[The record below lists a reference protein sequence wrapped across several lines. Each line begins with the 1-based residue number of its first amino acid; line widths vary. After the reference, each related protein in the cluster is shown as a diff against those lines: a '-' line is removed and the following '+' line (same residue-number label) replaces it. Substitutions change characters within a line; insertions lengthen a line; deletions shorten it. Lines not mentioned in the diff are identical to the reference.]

1 MEAGLAWLVAT
12 TWNVPLEFC
21 GAVYRPVLSIVPPTL
36 SCTLQVTAVLVV
48 PVTVAVKDCVVP
60 CDKVMEL
67 GVTVTLMLGE
77 EVGVEVEEREGAEP
91 PPQPQKPITAAI
103 ARAIALGWNLTF
115 GSNLVRPIARG
126 HCMIFSSSRF
136 LSRTFSSP
144 PRLAQSGLSYHGG
157 GLVCVCFPSDRA
169 AF

>member
-60 CDKVMEL
+60 GDTVMEL
-67 GVTVTLMLGE
+67 GVTVTLTSGAGGGEGKVDGAE
-77 EVGVEVEEREGAEP
+77 EVEP
-91 PPQPQKPITAAI
+91 PPHPQTPITTAITAWAA
-103 ARAIALGWNLTF
+103 GWNLTL
-115 GSNLVRPIARG
+115 GSNLVRPIVRG
-126 HCMIFSSSRF
+126 HCMISSSSRF
-136 LSRTFSSP
+136 LS
-144 PRLAQSGLSYHGG
+144 
-157 GLVCVCFPSDRA
+157 
-169 AF
+169 